1 MKSWM
6 IAIFALGVALFS
18 IAACTTNET
27 SIPDNIN
34 GVQDFVSALQSTGA
48 STTEGD
54 PITQPF
60 LNVPGKRLTV
70 NGSEVQVFEYSD
82 PDEAQV
88 EAAKVAPGGD
98 SVGTTMITWVATP
111 HFFLSDTLLVL
122 YVGNDGAVLSLLQ
135 DVLGP
140 QFAGGAPPDAVTVK
154 VQAYLA
160 GMDELAA
167 ALRRAVISEDQQA
180 SIDQVLV
187 IASQLEG
194 YVFFFATLDKEQMNQ
209 LLTMYGEEI
218 SATSDLTA
226 RLAVAATE
234 ATGADSIALALQ
246 RTPAFAIGSVSTEGS
261 GGPGDPIIQRRGVPS
276 DDFSTLL
283 IPGEIA
289 ELAGGLELTVQYRDE
304 KSAAAAVDP
313 TQVKKMDSWN
323 GLTLETAGGTKGM
336 TFSVI
341 DFDSESSALDH
352 YRTITSE
359 PSGLQE
365 MSSPIGEASAQ
376 VEVNAQGIGSMVV
389 FLKGDKVV
397 SLHTAQSEGQE
408 PLLSLE
414 SLEELAELVASR
426 LRRSG

>member
-1 MKSWM
+1 M
-6 IAIFALGVALFS
+6 IAIYALGVALFS
-18 IAACTTNET
+18 VAACTTNET
-27 SIPDNIN
+27 PIPDNIN

-60 LNVPGKRLTV
+60 FNVPGKRLTV
-70 NGSEVQVFEYSD
+70 NGSEVQVFEYAD

-122 YVGNDGAVLSLLQ
+122 YVGNDGTVLGLLQ
-135 DVLGP
+135 DVMGP
-140 QFAGGAPPDAVTVK
+140 QFAGWALPDAVNAK

-167 ALRRAVISEDQQA
+167 TLRKVVISEDQQA

-194 YVFFFATLDKEQMNQ
+194 YVFFFAALDEEQMKQ
-209 LLTMYGEEI
+209 LLTTYGEEI

-246 RTPAFAIGSVSTEGS
+246 RPPAFAIGSVSTEGS
-261 GGPGDPIIQRRGVPS
+261 GGPGDPIIERQEVASG
-276 DDFSTLL
+276 DISTLL

-289 ELAGGLELTVQYRDE
+289 ALAGGLELTVQYRDE

-313 TQVKKMDSWN
+313 TQIEKMDSWN
-323 GLTLETAGGTKGM
+323 GLSLETAGGTKSM

-341 DFDSESSALDH
+341 DFESESSALDH
-352 YRTITSE
+352 YGTITSE

-365 MSSPIGEASAQ
+365 MSSPIRRGLCQSRGECPGHRQHSCLP
-376 VEVNAQGIGSMVV
+376 EGG
-389 FLKGDKVV
+389 
-397 SLHTAQSEGQE
+397 QSCLAAHCAVGRPGAAALSGE
-408 PLLSLE
+408 P
-414 SLEELAELVASR
+414 
-426 LRRSG
+426 RRAG